1 VNRDREHQ
9 ADPSDIDNA
18 ITIWVV
24 LASLLL
30 AVAAYVLY
38 QSGHV
43 AIGIALGII
52 SFIGVNISTVGYS
65 WWRKRRSAAKP
76 TNNSGDKRGNGAI

>member
-1 VNRDREHQ
+1 MNRDREHQ
-9 ADPSDIDNA
+9 PDPSDIDNA

-52 SFIGVNISTVGYS
+52 SFIGVNIPTVGYS
-65 WWRKRRSAAKP
+65 WWRKRRRVVP
-76 TNNSGDKRGNGAI
+76 TNNSGDKRRNGAI